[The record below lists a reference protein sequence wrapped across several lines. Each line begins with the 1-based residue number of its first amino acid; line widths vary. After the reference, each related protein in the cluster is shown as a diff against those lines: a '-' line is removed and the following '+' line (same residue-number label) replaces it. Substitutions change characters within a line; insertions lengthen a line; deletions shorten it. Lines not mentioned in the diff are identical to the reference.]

1 MAWLQLGKKLTDDE
15 TRDLSAFLRAL
26 SDKKRAVVAAK

>member
-1 MAWLQLGKKLTDDE
+1 MAWLQLGKKLSAEE
-15 TRDLSAFLRAL
+15 TSDLTAFLRAL